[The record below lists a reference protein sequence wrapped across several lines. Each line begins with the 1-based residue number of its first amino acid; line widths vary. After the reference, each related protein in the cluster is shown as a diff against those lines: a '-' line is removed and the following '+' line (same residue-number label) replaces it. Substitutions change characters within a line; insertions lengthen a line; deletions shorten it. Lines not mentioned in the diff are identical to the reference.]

1 MSWTDESLFPIEQR
15 KIFRERFLLP
25 FNTLEIDLHM
35 LVGNHDIY
43 FKNTNDINSL
53 QELIGQEQRR
63 FKNLSKWKLLSLM
76 DCLFLCYLG

>member
-1 MSWTDESLFPIEQR
+1 MDRR
-15 KIFRERFLLP
+15 KFVSYRTAKNFRERFLLP

-53 QELIGQEQRR
+53 QELIGQEQED
-63 FKNLSKWKLLSLM
+63 SKSIQRPKLLSLM

>member
-1 MSWTDESLFPIEQR
+1 MSWTDESLFPIEQ
-15 KIFRERFLLP
+15 KNFRERFLLP

-63 FKNLSKWKLLSLM
+63 FKIYPELKLLSLM